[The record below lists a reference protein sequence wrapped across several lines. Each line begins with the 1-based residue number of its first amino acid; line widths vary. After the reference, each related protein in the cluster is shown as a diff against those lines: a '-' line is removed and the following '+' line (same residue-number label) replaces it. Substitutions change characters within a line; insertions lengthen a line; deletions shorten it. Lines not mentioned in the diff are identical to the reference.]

1 MQNIGGQRGA
11 NTGDEVGVYNVAV
24 DSGIHNVGF
33 EFYDERLP
41 SSRHS
46 NNNKRFSGK
55 FGQCFSLGGR
65 ATSVACKKSALI
77 HFNDTK
83 HQSLLCF
90 LDFSK
95 SCVLHRV
102 FCKHGSSSV
111 LTSWDRKQWGRGKLG
126 QGIYKKCKA
135 GPLGTAA

>member
-11 NTGDEVGVYNVAV
+11 NTGDEVSVYDVAV

-33 EFYDERLP
+33 YDERLP
-41 SSRHS
+41 SSGHS
-46 NNNKRFSGK
+46 NSNKRFSGK
-55 FGQCFSLGGR
+55 FGQCFSLGGT

-90 LDFSK
+90 LGFRQILCPS
-95 SCVLHRV
+95 SSFN

-111 LTSWDRKQWGRGKLG
+111 LTSWDRKL
-126 QGIYKKCKA
+126 
-135 GPLGTAA
+135 